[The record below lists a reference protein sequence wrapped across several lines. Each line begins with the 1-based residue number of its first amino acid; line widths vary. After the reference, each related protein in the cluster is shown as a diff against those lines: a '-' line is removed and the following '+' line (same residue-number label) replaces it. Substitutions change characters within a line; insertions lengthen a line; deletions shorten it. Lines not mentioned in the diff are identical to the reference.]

1 MVNQSTSEKWE
12 NSAGLETDDVS
23 RYSLAAATYECRQER
38 ATPAPLHPWAKG
50 LKSSSPK
57 SGESLRPRPLRY
69 YVVSFAF

>member
-12 NSAGLETDDVS
+12 NSAGLTDDVS
-23 RYSLAAATYECRQER
+23 RYSLAPRHMNVVKNER
-38 ATPAPLHPWAKG
+38 MPAPLHPLAKG
-50 LKSSSPK
+50 LKSSGPK